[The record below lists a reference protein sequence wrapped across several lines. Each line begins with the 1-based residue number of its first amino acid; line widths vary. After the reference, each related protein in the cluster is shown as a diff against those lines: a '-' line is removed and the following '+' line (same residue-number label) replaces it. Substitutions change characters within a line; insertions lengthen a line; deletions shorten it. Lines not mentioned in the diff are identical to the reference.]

1 MLLSNF
7 ITDVLIALC
16 SFKMQVLMGLCIN
29 SFLKNINFFHIVLFI
44 CPMKMSRMI
53 FFIDNLELLKL
64 VNISFNLMTHA
75 FDSRVIL
82 EEEIRG

>member
-1 MLLSNF
+1 
-7 ITDVLIALC
+7 
-16 SFKMQVLMGLCIN
+16 
-29 SFLKNINFFHIVLFI
+29 
-44 CPMKMSRMI
+44 MSYENVKDD

>member
-29 SFLKNINFFHIVLFI
+29 SFLKNIYFFSYCSFY
-44 CPMKMSRMI
+44 MSYENVKDD